1 MENPLCQENVYALKA
16 AGSSLS
22 FRTDHRFYY
31 PCGDIWSQQY
41 RQNLTLLPLILYQTA
56 YILNW
61 KTFGTECVISDHRFF
76 LSKAT
81 MFEATVETT
90 RDDCSFTWDGARST
104 KIARGGQAASDRIS
118 RERWYAAR
126 LTEDERS
133 PEGPDTNFHKVNCSV
148 EKCRFTH
155 TESCDGCSRTRGRPH
170 PGVAAL
176 SHFSEQV
183 ILCLR
188 SVGTKEYRGHGQRWR
203 DETYT

>member
-1 MENPLCQENVYALKA
+1 MGTSGPNNIGKTWHYYL
-16 AGSSLS
+16 LS
-22 FRTDHRFYY
+22 
-31 PCGDIWSQQY
+31 
-41 RQNLTLLPLILYQTA
+41 
-56 YILNW
+56 YI
-61 KTFGTECVISDHRFF
+61 KQHIYSTEDFFTECVISGHRFF

-90 RDDCSFTWDGARST
+90 RYDCSFTWDGARST

-155 TESCDGCSRTRGRPH
+155 TGSCDGCSRTRGRPH

-183 ILCLR
+183 ILCLQFSR
-188 SVGTKEYRGHGQRWR
+188 NQRI
-203 DETYT
+203 